1 MAATSTK
8 PLSIFL
14 SAQLLY
20 DRQRLEARLHG
31 YFCQSPVPGSEGYHL
46 FRLRL
51 DCQARSQMDGVIGS
65 ESVIF
70 CERPASRTSALPTAI
85 KKNCG
90 QSRCRSRRAR
100 RCSAGF
106 NAPSRY
112 RRASAARSSTYAISD
127 VETTS
132 ASPTPRRA
140 CSVPSSS
147 TYSFTRALVS
157 RYRINA
163 DPR

>member
-70 CERPASRTSALPTAI
+70 CERPSLS
-85 KKNCG
+85 NE
-90 QSRCRSRRAR
+90 RATNDDQEELGPITMKIAQGPPVL
-100 RCSAGF
+100 C
-106 NAPSRY
+106 
-112 RRASAARSSTYAISD
+112 
-127 VETTS
+127 
-132 ASPTPRRA
+132 
-140 CSVPSSS
+140 
-147 TYSFTRALVS
+147 
-157 RYRINA
+157 
-163 DPR
+163 